1 MSERFAEFYD
11 RLRDVPT
18 AMAGIIM
25 VTLLILITIF
35 APLIAPYEPTK
46 FHPQHRLEGPSAE
59 FWFGTDQF
67 GRDMFSRIV
76 MGSRISLTL
85 GVVSTLLGTFVGTFI
100 GLFSGYTGGKTDEV
114 LMRLMDALMS
124 FPGILLALLVLT
136 ALGSSLI
143 NVILSIAIVFTPR
156 IARVARSVTLAAKN
170 EEYVEAAKARG
181 DSTWYILFWELLP
194 NIVPPVLI
202 EGSIRV
208 GFAILMGASISF
220 LGMGTQ
226 PPNPDWGLMIGQARD
241 YIFQSVWPIVC
252 PAAAITVTVIGFNL
266 LGDGVRD
273 MLDPR
278 LVKKVRP

>member
-1 MSERFAEFYD
+1 MSERMTELYE

-18 AMAGIIM
+18 AMAGVIM
-25 VTLLILITIF
+25 VVLLIIIAVL

-46 FHPQHRLEGPSAE
+46 FHPQHRLEAPSAE
-59 FWFGTDQF
+59 FWLGTDQF
-67 GRDMFSRIV
+67 GRDLFSRIV

-85 GVVSTLLGTFVGTFI
+85 GVSATVLGTFFGTLI
-100 GLFSGYTGGKTDEV
+100 GLFSGYSGGRTDEV

-136 ALGSSLI
+136 ALGSNLL
-143 NVILSIAIVFTPR
+143 NVVMSIGIVFTPR

-170 EEYVEAAKARG
+170 EEYVEAARARG
-181 DSTWYILFWELLP
+181 DSRLYILFRELLP

-202 EGSIRV
+202 ESSIRV

-220 LGMGTQ
+220 LGLGAQ
-226 PPNPDWGLMIGQARD
+226 PPSPDWGLMIGQARS
-241 YIFQSVWPIVC
+241 YIFQSVWVIIW
-252 PAAAITVTVIGFNL
+252 PAAAIAITVIGFNL

-278 LVKKVRP
+278 LVKKV